1 MKNNML
7 LLIAVLFSVSLFSLE
22 TGKINDRPISIKPF
36 LHLSENIAI
45 CENFAIPGLKMKI
58 VQKSFVYPIFSII
71 IHDLRLIAGCGDFG
85 KIIDIESGNEIA
97 SFEEG
102 EIVYSMVS
110 AGKGM
115 LFAAIQPTGT
125 IVRVTK
131 QKIDTVFTS
140 QSKSVNLLKKIG
152 KSVYVAV
159 GNEIFIYKNNGFEK
173 IAKVND
179 RNILY
184 FEEKDN
190 DLYVSTEGTGKL
202 IRISLKENTQEVL
215 FSMQGGEILF
225 FIMKQNKI
233 VIAANSILTGQD
245 ATEMSFG
252 LLLSVEESLID
263 TIVKENFP
271 YSSSIKAF
279 EGMIISASVP
289 AKCYYYDFN
298 NYFYLGSSDND
309 FIMSLFYNDNVVY
322 IGTAKSNSVISLTK
336 TDRAPIFTSSIIDA
350 QKSIS
355 PTAFYPKTRKNGK
368 FFVRTGSTYSVDS
381 TWSDFMLI
389 RAQSSESMSEA
400 RYSQYRYAFNGLDDT
415 LYNVSIFYKTKNHP
429 PKFKYANLYPERVI
443 PDYANLPE
451 WDGEA
456 VYKRSFYPEIKD
468 NSIFKSKR
476 NIRFI
481 FWNCLDVDQDKITY
495 DLYLSDRTN
504 DFLVKKNFLD
514 NYSVVNLESFAEGNY
529 RAKII
534 ASDSSDNKNALT
546 TVIETEEFYIDR
558 TPCSFLN
565 DKYEKSVLSF
575 TVRDNA
581 SMIDEITYSVNGN
594 IFSKVMPEDE
604 VYDSKQEDFEIK
616 IDREKNQSLSIVV
629 RAVDSSGNYSLLSK
643 VIK

>member
-1 MKNNML
+1 
-7 LLIAVLFSVSLFSLE
+7 
-22 TGKINDRPISIKPF
+22 
-36 LHLSENIAI
+36 
-45 CENFAIPGLKMKI
+45 
-58 VQKSFVYPIFSII
+58 
-71 IHDLRLIAGCGDFG
+71 
-85 KIIDIESGNEIA
+85 
-97 SFEEG
+97 
-102 EIVYSMVS
+102 
-110 AGKGM
+110 
-115 LFAAIQPTGT
+115 
-125 IVRVTK
+125 
-131 QKIDTVFTS
+131 
-140 QSKSVNLLKKIG
+140 
-152 KSVYVAV
+152 
-159 GNEIFIYKNNGFEK
+159 
-173 IAKVND
+173 
-179 RNILY
+179 
-184 FEEKDN
+184 
-190 DLYVSTEGTGKL
+190 
-202 IRISLKENTQEVL
+202 
-215 FSMQGGEILF
+215 
-225 FIMKQNKI
+225 
-233 VIAANSILTGQD
+233 
-245 ATEMSFG
+245 
-252 LLLSVEESLID
+252 
-263 TIVKENFP
+263 
-271 YSSSIKAF
+271 
-279 EGMIISASVP
+279 
-289 AKCYYYDFN
+289 
-298 NYFYLGSSDND
+298 
-309 FIMSLFYNDNVVY
+309 
-322 IGTAKSNSVISLTK
+322 
-336 TDRAPIFTSSIIDA
+336 
-350 QKSIS
+350 
-355 PTAFYPKTRKNGK
+355 
-368 FFVRTGSTYSVDS
+368 
-381 TWSDFMLI
+381 MLI

-594 IFSKVMPEDE
+594 IFSKVIPEDG